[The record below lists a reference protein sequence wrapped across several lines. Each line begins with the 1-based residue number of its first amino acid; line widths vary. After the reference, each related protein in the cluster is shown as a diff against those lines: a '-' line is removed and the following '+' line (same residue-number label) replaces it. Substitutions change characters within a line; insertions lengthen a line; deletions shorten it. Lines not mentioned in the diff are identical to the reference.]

1 MRIKRI
7 NEDFEGKEID
17 EKSITHSNVSDY
29 RGLPP
34 FGYEFSSRKLTQKA
48 RGFLNGYWTMTANLN
63 EKNQEISED
72 YKPGESISEFDRK
85 WKYKYMSGQARF
97 LGELKPFIRRKR

>member
-1 MRIKRI
+1 
-7 NEDFEGKEID
+7 
-17 EKSITHSNVSDY
+17 
-29 RGLPP
+29 
-34 FGYEFSSRKLTQKA
+34 
-48 RGFLNGYWTMTANLN
+48 MTANLN